1 MKCVRF
7 PQEGGRLFFCT
18 SNLTIVMKGLKIAV
32 SAIAMAM
39 IFGASAK
46 GAETVSL
53 GVDEAVAMA
62 QENNLSLKAARSRVD
77 QAEGRYLQTRKSYL
91 PTVSLSETVMHT
103 NDPAAVFTWK
113 LRQGVIGQQ
122 DMQFATMN
130 DPDAVT
136 NFQAGIS
143 LQQPVF
149 NKDAWKGRSAARA
162 VRESMVH
169 QYERAGQSIGL
180 EVKKAYYGLVL
191 ARLNLDAL
199 ATSIAAMRRHNHE
212 ASKAYEK
219 GLVTRSDMLATGVR
233 LAELEEQKL
242 VLLDQEQTMTDA
254 LAFFLRL
261 EGDIVIE
268 TKDGLDRTGSVTA
281 VLADGAPVDT
291 RSDIM
296 ALKAA
301 KDAAEFQYEMAEA
314 KSLPRVN
321 AFAETTWNDDSFPGI
336 DGHNWT
342 LGLSMH
348 WTIFD
353 GYANAGRK
361 AEARAAG
368 MESGYLYEE
377 ARERSRFEVRR
388 AARNLATA
396 ASRIDVASS
405 ALEEARV
412 SLDFISDR
420 YRAGQA
426 MMFELLGREGAY
438 TQAMMRLNKAKFD
451 YVLASSELL
460 YYANP
465 N

>member
-1 MKCVRF
+1 
-7 PQEGGRLFFCT
+7 
-18 SNLTIVMKGLKIAV
+18 MKGLTIAL
-32 SAIAMAM
+32 SAIAVTMM
-39 IFGASAK
+39 FGGSAR

-62 QENNLSLKAARSRVD
+62 QENNLSLKAARSRVE
-77 QAEGRYLQTRKSYL
+77 QADGRYLQTRKAYL
-91 PTVSLSETVMHT
+91 PTVSVSETVMHT

-113 LRQGVIGQQ
+113 LRQGVIGAG
-122 DMQFATMN
+122 DMEFATMN

-143 LQQPVF
+143 VQQPVF

-162 VRESMVH
+162 ARESMEH

-199 ATSIAAMRRHNHE
+199 ATSIAAMERHNRE
-212 ASKAYEK
+212 ARSAYEK
-219 GLVTRSDMLATGVR
+219 GLVTRSDMLSTGVR
-233 LAELEEQKL
+233 LAELKEQKL
-242 VLLDQEQTMTDA
+242 VLLDQERTMTDA
-254 LAFFLRL
+254 LAFLLRL
-261 EGDIVIE
+261 DGDVVIE
-268 TKDGLDRTGSVTA
+268 TKDGLDRTGSATA
-281 VLADGAPVDT
+281 VLVDGSTVDT
-291 RSDIM
+291 RADIL

-301 KDAAEFQYEMAEA
+301 KDAAALQYEVAEA
-314 KSLPRVN
+314 HSLPRVN
-321 AFAETTWNDDSFPGI
+321 AFAETTWNDDSFPGLE
-336 DGHNWT
+336 GHNWT
-342 LGLSMH
+342 LGLSLN
-348 WTIFD
+348 WNLFD

-361 AEARAAG
+361 AEARAIE

-396 ASRIDVASS
+396 ASRIDVASE
-405 ALEEARV
+405 ALQEARV
-412 SLDFISDR
+412 SLDFISER

-438 TQAMMRLNKAKFD
+438 TQAMMRLNKARFD
-451 YVLASSELL
+451 YILASSELV

>member
-1 MKCVRF
+1 
-7 PQEGGRLFFCT
+7 
-18 SNLTIVMKGLKIAV
+18 MKGLKIAV
-32 SAIAMAM
+32 SAIAVTMM
-39 IFGASAK
+39 FGGSAR

-62 QENNLSLKAARSRVD
+62 QENNLSLKAARSRVE
-77 QAEGRYLQTRKSYL
+77 QADGRYLQTRKAYL
-91 PTVSLSETVMHT
+91 PTVSVSETVMHT

-113 LRQGVIGQQ
+113 LRQGVIGAG
-122 DMQFATMN
+122 DMEFATMN

-143 LQQPVF
+143 VQQPVF
-149 NKDAWKGRSAARA
+149 NKDAWKGRSVARA
-162 VRESMVH
+162 ARESMEY

-191 ARLNLDAL
+191 ARLNLNALDA
-199 ATSIAAMRRHNHE
+199 SIAAMKRHNRE
-212 ASKAYEK
+212 ASNAYNK
-219 GLVTRSDMLATGVR
+219 GLVTRSDMLSTRVR

-242 VLLDQEQTMTDA
+242 VLLDQERTVTDA
-254 LAFFLRL
+254 LAFLLRL

-268 TKDGLDRTGSVTA
+268 TKDGLDMTGSATA
-281 VLADGAPVDT
+281 VVADGAPVDT
-291 RSDIM
+291 RSDIL

-301 KDAAEFQYEMAEA
+301 KDAAALQYEMADA
-314 KSLPRVN
+314 QSLPRVN
-321 AFAETTWNDDSFPGI
+321 AFAETTWNDDSFPGLE
-336 DGHNWT
+336 GHNWT
-342 LGLSMH
+342 LGLSLN
-348 WTIFD
+348 WNLFD

-361 AEARAAG
+361 AEARAAE

-396 ASRIDVASS
+396 ASRIDVASE

-438 TQAMMRLNKAKFD
+438 TQAMMRLNQARFD
-451 YVLASSELL
+451 YILASSELV